1 MLLIANLANVFQYF
15 YQFIA
20 ARGLSVEDYGVMN
33 SIVYV
38 ATLIVT
44 SVSVIPFAKI
54 IIKNKHNLNSII
66 SRIIFIVSII
76 TGILSTLIFLAN
88 GLLTDYL
95 NITDRTPIF
104 ILVILFASFAIMNLF
119 IGIIYGLLWYVD
131 ATLKKFLAA
140 FLKFLIGYIV
150 IFVLGYS
157 YNGALLSIIMAN
169 IIVII
174 WGYITL
180 NNYIKTEYF
189 KINRE
194 LLSLLKQTAVYSFP
208 VALSAFAFN
217 IATNIDIVITKN
229 LLEAKTAGIYSAVS
243 LTGKIAVFI
252 PAILAQ
258 ILYPQVSREMQ
269 DNRSSLNSI
278 LTIMGLTFL
287 ISLTYVAVV
296 SFFPEL
302 VIRILFGTKYTAGAD
317 VLVVIGMAMAVLAGI
332 NVVFNFLLAK
342 EKYTYLYI
350 SYAAIAVMLFIIYV
364 FLNDTMMQI
373 ASGILIGAILIAA
386 GNFALIAFYY
396 LKMHKS

>member
-54 IIKNKHNLNSII
+54 IIKNKHSLNSII

-88 GLLTDYL
+88 RLLTDYL